1 MTRFDDRLPPRL
13 RRRLRDATGHGLDEL
28 LVRGGILF
36 ALLSS
41 AVFFVVPLYWL
52 ISAALRPPGTL
63 SIPPELVPT
72 DPSIHHLVAVLETT
86 PFVTYFLN
94 SLVVSVA
101 TVLLTLAVAT
111 PAAYALSWY
120 DVPLR
125 RYLLVVL
132 LVVQMI
138 PVIAMVIPLY
148 RLFALLSL
156 LDTLAVLVVTN
167 TVLVVPVAVWLLT
180 GYFDTLPT
188 GLEEA
193 ARVGGASRLR
203 AFGVIVPLAR
213 PALSA
218 VTLYAFVV
226 SWNQF
231 VLPLTFT
238 SSEAVRTVPLG
249 LYTFVSRHGV
259 VDWGL
264 LGAASLLAVVP
275 VLALFALF
283 QNQFLAGVVGTGY
296 ER

>member
-1 MTRFDDRLPPRL
+1 MSRVVDRLPARY
-13 RRRLRDATGHGLDEL
+13 RRRLRDLTGCGPEEL
-28 LVRGGILF
+28 LVRAGVLL

-41 AVFFVVPLYWL
+41 AAFFVVPLYWL
-52 ISAALRPPGTL
+52 LSAAFRPPGGM
-63 SIPPELVPT
+63 SVPPALLPT
-72 DPSIHHLVAVLETT
+72 EPSVHNLLAVLETT

-94 SLVVSVA
+94 SLLVSAA
-101 TVLLTLAVAT
+101 TVVLTLAVAT

-120 DVPLR
+120 ELPLR
-125 RYLLVVL
+125 RHLMVVL

-156 LDTLAVLVVTN
+156 LDTLAVLVLAN
-167 TVLVVPVAVWLLT
+167 TVLVVPVSIWLLT
-180 GYFDTLPT
+180 GYFDTLPA

-213 PALSA
+213 PALTA
-218 VTLYAFVV
+218 VSLYAFVV

-231 VLPLTFT
+231 VFPLTFT
-238 SSEAVRTVPLG
+238 TSEAVRTVPLG
-249 LYTFVSRHGV
+249 LYGFVARHGI

-275 VLALFALF
+275 VLVLFALF
-283 QNQFLAGVVGTGY
+283 QNQFLTGVVGSGY
-296 ER
+296 GR

>member
-1 MTRFDDRLPPRL
+1 MKRLVGRLPPRL
-13 RRRLRDATGHGLDEL
+13 RRRIRDATGHAPDEL
-28 LVRGGILF
+28 LVRGGVLL

-41 AVFFVVPLYWL
+41 AAFFVVPLYWL
-52 ISAALRPPGTL
+52 LSAAFRSPEGM
-63 SIPPELVPT
+63 SIPPRLVPVE
-72 DPSIHHLVAVLETT
+72 PSIHHLVAVLETT
-86 PFVTYFLN
+86 PFVTYFVN
-94 SLVVSVA
+94 SLVVSAA

-111 PAAYALSWY
+111 PAAYALAWY

-125 RYLLVVL
+125 RHLMVVL

-156 LDTLAVLVVTN
+156 LDTLAVLVVAN
-167 TVLVVPVAVWLLT
+167 TVLVVPVAIWLLT
-180 GYFDTLPT
+180 GYFDTLPA

-193 ARVGGASRLR
+193 ARVGGASRIR

-218 VTLYAFVV
+218 VSLYAFVV

-238 SSEAVRTVPLG
+238 SSRAVRTVPLG
-249 LYTFVSRHGV
+249 LYGFVSRYGV

-264 LGAASLLAVVP
+264 LGAASLLAVLP
-275 VLALFALF
+275 VLVLFALF
-283 QNQFLAGVVGTGY
+283 QNQFLAGVVGSGY
-296 ER
+296 GR